1 MKRQMTKTI
10 LLAFIAAATIAS
22 LSACGSKEQP
32 LQNGGTSNQ
41 NQAATEGGGNAG
53 GTADNGGANDDGGAA
68 NAGNA
73 PDANGAGNAATGSAG
88 NAATGSAGNAGG
100 ATEPADAA
108 VEKKQA
114 DISVYYTDD
123 QMLDLH
129 AQKAKIEYADDKEKL
144 TAAFAAL
151 RKDSDKGEASLWKNV
166 ELLSAKQD
174 GGEVTLDVHI
184 PVEARLGAPGEQL
197 AVSAI
202 AQTYFQ
208 FEGVTSLNILVDGEA
223 VESLM
228 GHEDLEHPIKK
239 Q

>member
-22 LSACGSKEQP
+22 LGACGSKEQP

-41 NQAATEGGGNAG
+41 NQGATEGGGNAG
-53 GTADNGGANDDGGAA
+53 GTADNGGSNDDGGAA

-73 PDANGAGNAATGSAG
+73 ANANGAG

-114 DISVYYTDD
+114 DIAVYYTDD

-184 PVEARLGAPGEQL
+184 PDEARLGAPGEQL
-197 AVSAI
+197 AVSAV

>member
-1 MKRQMTKTI
+1 MKRQMTKTVV
-10 LLAFIAAATIAS
+10 LAFIAAATIAS

-41 NQAATEGGGNAG
+41 NQSATEGGGNAG
-53 GTADNGGANDDGGAA
+53 ATTDNGSAAGGAA
-68 NAGNA
+68 NAGN
-73 PDANGAGNAATGSAG
+73 GAGNATTGSG
-88 NAATGSAGNAGG
+88 GG
-100 ATEPADAA
+100 ASEPADAA
-108 VEKKQA
+108 VEKEQA

-123 QMLDLH
+123 QMIDLH
-129 AQKAKIEYADDKEKL
+129 AQKTRIEYADDKEKL
-144 TAAFAAL
+144 AAAFEAL

-174 GGEVTLDVHI
+174 GGNVTLDVHI
-184 PVEARLGAPGEQL
+184 PDEARLGAPGEQL

-208 FEGVTSLNILVDGEA
+208 FDGVTSLDILVDGEA

-228 GHEDLEHPIKK
+228 GHDDLEHPIKK